1 MAVDIILDAGHGGF
15 DNGATYRG
23 RAEKDDVL
31 RLTLDVGQQLE
42 KDGYS
47 VAYIR
52 TEDVYESPYRKAEK
66 ANQTG
71 GDIFISFHRNSGVE
85 ENLYNGVQ
93 ALVYS
98 TEGKEAVALGEA
110 INENLEKLGFQNLGV
125 EAIPDLIVLH
135 KTQMPAVLME
145 VGFINS
151 DKDNELWD
159 EKYTEIVQ
167 EIVSG
172 IEETVPLKRQ
182 TWNRYHTWEENDTGN
197 ERETGN
203 RTEQKKTEQI
213 EQDQREANFAR
224 ENHLVSDRAGWNTD
238 SYRKDNDISEGNE
251 EDVLQQPVW
260 REVQPKRKFYV
271 QTGLFKYDVNAAY
284 QLERLQMLGYDGI
297 IHYEKPYYGVWI
309 GGQENLDEAVETQRQ
324 LQEHGYQTL
333 IVSE

>member
-98 TEGKEAVALGEA
+98 TEGKEAVTLGEA

-182 TWNRYHTWEENDTGN
+182 ILN
-197 ERETGN
+197 EHSIQE
-203 RTEQKKTEQI
+203 
-213 EQDQREANFAR
+213 EANFAR
-224 ENHLVSDRAGWNTD
+224 ENHLVSDRVGWNTD
-238 SYRKDNDISEGNE
+238 SYRKDDDISEGNE
-251 EDVLQQPVW
+251 EDELQQPVW
-260 REVQPKRKFYV
+260 REVRSKRKFYV

-297 IHYEKPYYGVWI
+297 IHYKKPYYGVWI

>member
-98 TEGKEAVALGEA
+98 TEGKEEVTLGEA

-182 TWNRYHTWEENDTGN
+182 ILN
-197 ERETGN
+197 EHSIQE
-203 RTEQKKTEQI
+203 
-213 EQDQREANFAR
+213 EANFAR
-224 ENHLVSDRAGWNTD
+224 ENHLVSDRVGWNTD
-238 SYRKDNDISEGNE
+238 SYRKDDDISEGNE
-251 EDVLQQPVW
+251 EDELQQPVW
-260 REVQPKRKFYV
+260 REVRSKRKFYV

-297 IHYEKPYYGVWI
+297 IHYKKPYYGVWI

>member
-31 RLTLDVGQQLE
+31 HLTLDVGQQLE

-145 VGFINS
+145 MGFINS

-182 TWNRYHTWEENDTGN
+182 IWNEHSIQE
-197 ERETGN
+197 
-203 RTEQKKTEQI
+203 
-213 EQDQREANFAR
+213 EANFAR
-224 ENHLVSDRAGWNTD
+224 ENHLVSDRVGWNTD
-238 SYRKDNDISEGNE
+238 SYRKDDDISEGNE
-251 EDVLQQPVW
+251 EDELQQPVW
-260 REVQPKRKFYV
+260 REVRSKRKFYV

-297 IHYEKPYYGVWI
+297 IHYKKPYYGVWI

>member
-98 TEGKEAVALGEA
+98 TEGKEAVALGES

-182 TWNRYHTWEENDTGN
+182 ILN
-197 ERETGN
+197 EHSIKE
-203 RTEQKKTEQI
+203 
-213 EQDQREANFAR
+213 EANFAR
-224 ENHLVSDRAGWNTD
+224 ENHLVSDRGGWNTD
-238 SYRKDNDISEGNE
+238 SYRKDDDISEGNE
-251 EDVLQQPVW
+251 EDELQQPVW
-260 REVQPKRKFYV
+260 REVRSKRKFYV

-297 IHYEKPYYGVWI
+297 IHYKKPYYGVWI

>member
-71 GDIFISFHRNSGVE
+71 GEIFISFHRNSGVE

-98 TEGKEAVALGEA
+98 TEGKEAGALGEA

-135 KTQMPAVLME
+135 RTQMPAVLME

-159 EKYTEIVQ
+159 EKYTEIVR

-182 TWNRYHTWEENDTGN
+182 ILNEHSIQEET
-197 ERETGN
+197 
-203 RTEQKKTEQI
+203 
-213 EQDQREANFAR
+213 NFAR
-224 ENHLVSDRAGWNTD
+224 ENHLVSDRVGWNTD
-238 SYRKDNDISEGNE
+238 SYRKDDDISEGNE
-251 EDVLQQPVW
+251 EDELQQPVW
-260 REVQPKRKFYV
+260 REVRSKRKFYV

-297 IHYEKPYYGVWI
+297 IHYKKPYYGVWI